1 LGNIIPLHGN
11 PHSTTQEL
19 LPWYVNGTLDA
30 HERRIVDEHLLVC
43 AECRA
48 DLESERQLANAFV
61 GLMDEAMPD
70 PPARL
75 PVPPADPVRARG
87 PFRAMGTP
95 MRFAL
100 IAASQL
106 LIVAASVSFY
116 AAFTSP
122 APSAYHALSAPVTQA
137 PAGNVI
143 AIFRPDVSEQM
154 LRATLRLA
162 GARIVDGPTAADAY
176 ILSVPADRL
185 DTALASL
192 RAQPAVVL
200 VQPIGTDKSR

>member
-1 LGNIIPLHGN
+1 MGNIIPLHGN

-19 LPWYVNGTLDA
+19 LPWYVNGTLDT
-30 HERRIVDEHLLVC
+30 HERQIVDEHLRVC

-48 DLESERQLANAFV
+48 ELESERRLANAFV
-61 GLMDEAMPD
+61 GLMDEAAPN
-70 PPARL
+70 PPTRL
-75 PVPPADPVRARG
+75 PIPAADTGRKRA
-87 PFRAMGTP
+87 PFRAMGMP

-106 LIVAASVSFY
+106 LIVAASMGFY
-116 AAFTSP
+116 AFMSP
-122 APSAYHALSAPVTQA
+122 APSAYHALSAPVAQA

-143 AIFRPDVSEQM
+143 AIFRPDVSEQT
-154 LRATLRLA
+154 LRATLRLV

-176 ILSVPADRL
+176 VLSVPADRL
-185 DTALASL
+185 DATLASL

>member
-30 HERRIVDEHLLVC
+30 HERQIVDEHLLVC

-48 DLESERQLANAFV
+48 ELESESRMANAFAR
-61 GLMDEAMPD
+61 LADEALPG

-75 PVPPADPVRARG
+75 PVPKARAGRTRW
-87 PFRAMGTP
+87 PFRTTAAP
-95 MRFAL
+95 VRFAL

-106 LIVAASVSFY
+106 LIVAASIGLY
-116 AAFTSP
+116 ANLATST
-122 APSAYHALSAPVTQA
+122 ASDYHALSAPA
-137 PAGNVI
+137 APRPAGNVI
-143 AIFRPDVSEQM
+143 AVFRPDVSEQI

-162 GARIVDGPTAADAY
+162 GARIVDGPTTADAY
-176 ILSVPADRL
+176 VLAVSPDRV
-185 DTALASL
+185 DAAVASL
-192 RAQPAVVL
+192 RAQPSVVL